1 MGSGHVC
8 IGVSVVVLVLTLAG
22 LLAWAG
28 QSPVVIFVIIVIV
41 AGFCFAP
48 LLLSSFQVY
57 RFNRNVGKA
66 QQKQA
71 DGEEAPLQADS
82 EGPQDPDEPIDEEDP
97 KVTSEEDNTKK
108 DGVSTEDN
116 HDPPTTK
123 AFISVWESVRISEM
137 KPWFCWLTAGLE
149 VVFFFLWPVISLFST
164 GNIPI
169 GLVFLVMGLPSLMR
183 HYFNASNLLQKI
195 GPIDDLDLTSSMLS
209 PALCGLGGNAAS
221 KERWASSMRYEEE
234 SKLKNRALVATII
247 KRVTRSNA
255 SGNWIRLFFL
265 LFFIVFAAFIMASTA
280 DSFDYKVKGV
290 TFADDFIYETQPD
303 LPYPTCSVQKGF
315 SLPGKDSS
323 AALADYSFLAT
334 MSFAAP
340 EEAQPLLDQ
349 WFGEGA
355 VVDDFEYVNR
365 YRAATGTAN
374 HPVSYKLFTIPSL
387 PDSAI
392 VSIRGSESL
401 WDWTVDVQLWAGGVL
416 AQITEAVNPFGYIW
430 RPILDEFVY
439 VINSVQSD
447 ELKRV
452 SYYQYTSAF
461 VTELYAGFDGRQYD
475 NLRVTGASLGGWFG
489 HSNGC
494 HYRCKRHLLVRF
506 ERHVFSTDL

>member
-1 MGSGHVC
+1 
-8 IGVSVVVLVLTLAG
+8 
-22 LLAWAG
+22 
-28 QSPVVIFVIIVIV
+28 
-41 AGFCFAP
+41 
-48 LLLSSFQVY
+48 
-57 RFNRNVGKA
+57 
-66 QQKQA
+66 
-71 DGEEAPLQADS
+71 
-82 EGPQDPDEPIDEEDP
+82 
-97 KVTSEEDNTKK
+97 
-108 DGVSTEDN
+108 
-116 HDPPTTK
+116 
-123 AFISVWESVRISEM
+123 
-137 KPWFCWLTAGLE
+137 
-149 VVFFFLWPVISLFST
+149 
-164 GNIPI
+164 
-169 GLVFLVMGLPSLMR
+169 
-183 HYFNASNLLQKI
+183 
-195 GPIDDLDLTSSMLS
+195 
-209 PALCGLGGNAAS
+209 
-221 KERWASSMRYEEE
+221 MRYEEE

-247 KRVTRSNA
+247 KRVTRSKA

-280 DSFDYKVKGV
+280 ESFDYKVKGV
-290 TFADDFIYETQPD
+290 TFADDFIYEPQPD

-315 SLPGKDSS
+315 SLPGQGSS

-355 VVDDFEYVNR
+355 VVDDFEYVNK

-416 AQITEAVNPFGYIW
+416 AQFTEAVNPFGYIW

-475 NLRVTGASLGGWFG
+475 NLRVTGASLGGGLAILTGAITGASAISMSGLNAMYSRRTFDPPITKEQLNTRTFNVIPDRDPISRIDRPG
-489 HSNGC
+489 MLNQHMQCRGPKNSLFACHSMWRTLCEIQYQCGNNGRPINC
-494 HYRCKRHLLVRF
+494 WCTTKYGYPAPSANSSVTWDEACI
-506 ERHVFSTDL
+506 DA